1 MQSNLKE
8 IAMGIFGVALFA
20 GLLALAVVVVSYAS
34 GKTETVKTIY
44 PADNIECVI
53 VSRGARSD
61 IDCWP
66 IEGVRNGKN

>member
-1 MQSNLKE
+1 MQNTLKE

-20 GLLALAVVVVSYAS
+20 GLLALAVVVVSYTS
-34 GKTETVKTIY
+34 GKTETVRTIY
-44 PADNIECVI
+44 PANNVECVI